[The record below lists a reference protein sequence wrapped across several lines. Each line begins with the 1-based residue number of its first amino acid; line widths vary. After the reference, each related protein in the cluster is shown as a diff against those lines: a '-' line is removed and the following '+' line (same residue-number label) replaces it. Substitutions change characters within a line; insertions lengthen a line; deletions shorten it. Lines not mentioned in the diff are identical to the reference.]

1 MCLSP
6 PYSYPREHSRN
17 LASYLHRLLE
27 KLMASLS
34 ISPASLPSVIL
45 ITLIRIKI
53 LQQFPASLGKDK
65 SQTCGPQLPRNS
77 LKLLKEFNKSQPKV
91 WKNIGDKIYDLGVFQ
106 SLKPVDS
113 RCGVGSI
120 NQTEQGPPIIVSNN
134 NSHSVISNTRNKVM
148 DTLDLVASE
157 VRQTK
162 DSLMLSTTQAI
173 KRL

>member
-1 MCLSP
+1 M
-6 PYSYPREHSRN
+6 E
-17 LASYLHRLLE
+17 
-27 KLMASLS
+27 
-34 ISPASLPSVIL
+34 
-45 ITLIRIKI
+45 IK
-53 LQQFPASLGKDK
+53 
-65 SQTCGPQLPRNS
+65 
-77 LKLLKEFNKSQPKV
+77 
-91 WKNIGDKIYDLGVFQ
+91 YDLGVFQ

-113 RCGVGSI
+113 RGVGSI
-120 NQTEQGPPIIVSNN
+120 NLTEQGPPIIVSNN